1 MSSITKVLRLC
12 QTPIPRLLF
21 TLLIVLVNHYP
32 SPHFKAPGQKKD
44 YRRQPNI
51 QAILAI
57 LRESIE
63 MIEGTFA
70 VNVHDSHL
78 GLLRLCLRA
87 IGCSFALPVALAV
100 LCKKALFASLE
111 MIFHVPIRLRCL
123 FSARASQH
131 LAIEIQKQAH
141 QYASPNG
148 SIDSLPSLISPGS
161 STYSSH
167 IGDLDLDPDDD
178 DDDDNELPSLP
189 YIPPTPEGIKRWVE
203 LSAEARR
210 RVADVQHDGL
220 NWMSCSP
227 PPSPRLPLRDL
238 PKERLRRW
246 WGEATEEDRARI
258 NRISTD
264 GLNWR
269 TWGPPPQ
276 PSCDG
281 EPVVWSGIG
290 PWVAG
295 NGDDGLPYGTCAT
308 GSSEQTLHKP
318 IVDWQSLAQRH
329 PQNGLPSWEEL
340 PSSHEVLEYAVSDT
354 VHANLL
360 LVVALSS
367 AAEQSRDDS
376 ETSFCQVS
384 YK

>member
-1 MSSITKVLRLC
+1 
-12 QTPIPRLLF
+12 
-21 TLLIVLVNHYP
+21 
-32 SPHFKAPGQKKD
+32 
-44 YRRQPNI
+44 
-51 QAILAI
+51 
-57 LRESIE
+57 

-111 MIFHVPIRLRCL
+111 MIFHVPIRLHCL

-131 LAIEIQKQAH
+131 LAIEIQKQVH
-141 QYASPNG
+141 Y
-148 SIDSLPSLISPGS
+148 
-161 STYSSH
+161 SH
-167 IGDLDLDPDDD
+167 IGDLDLDPNN
-178 DDDDNELPSLP
+178 DDDNELPSLP
-189 YIPPTPEGIKRWVE
+189 YIPPTPEDTKRWVE
-203 LSAEARR
+203 LSAEARH
-210 RVADVQHDGL
+210 RVANVQHDGL
-220 NWMSCSP
+220 NWMSWSP
-227 PPSPRLPLRDL
+227 PPSPRLPSRDL
-238 PKERLRRW
+238 PKGIPEWREEWSDFDLPPNPLDIPTSERLRRW

-269 TWGPPPQ
+269 TWDPPSQ

-290 PWVAG
+290 PWVSG

-308 GSSEQTLHKP
+308 GNIEQTLHKP
-318 IVDWQSLAQRH
+318 TVDRQSLAQRH

-340 PSSHEVLEYAVSDT
+340 PSSHEVLEFAVSDT

-360 LVVALSS
+360 LVVALTS
-367 AAEQSRDDS
+367 AAEQSQDDNLS
-376 ETSFCQVS
+376 SKRNLGQVT
-384 YK
+384 